1 MMDLVARSTVLSLA
15 WFAAVNAMASVA
27 SALAARAAVRVNASA
42 PRILLGI
49 RLFPAIASLVF
60 AGAMF
65 PPAQWALEPRDAD
78 ETFGVAW
85 FALAVVGAM
94 LLIRSI
100 NRAISIDTVCR
111 RLGRHGRPFATRPI
125 EVQEVD
131 DVPGVSLAGILKPRI
146 LIGPRIVAELSGP
159 ELDVAIAH
167 EVAHLGAFDNFSR
180 WCMLC
185 APDFLS
191 GSAIAGRL
199 EERWREAAECC
210 ADSRAVQGD
219 TGRAVDLAS
228 ALIKVARLS
237 ANWSGRL
244 PAPSWSTLHD
254 SVLLELRVRRLVS
267 GRLPPAE
274 PLPSRLR
281 TMGLGLGGLIVAIP
295 LLAETIHRVTE
306 MLVGALP

>member
-1 MMDLVARSTVLSLA
+1 MIDLVARAFVLSLA
-15 WFAAVNAMASVA
+15 WFAAVNAIASLA
-27 SALAARAAVRVNASA
+27 SALAARVAIRINPPS
-42 PRILLGI
+42 PRAFVVI

-60 AGAMF
+60 AGTMF
-65 PPAQWALEPRDAD
+65 LPAQWALEPRDAD
-78 ETFGVAW
+78 ERFGVAW
-85 FALAVVGAM
+85 FALAAVGAM
-94 LLIRSI
+94 LLIRSTR
-100 NRAISIDTVCR
+100 RAIVIDTVCR

-131 DVPGVSLAGILKPRI
+131 DVPGVSLAGILRPRI

-167 EVAHLGAFDNFSR
+167 EVAHLDAFDNFSR
-180 WCMLC
+180 WCMFC

-199 EERWREAAECC
+199 EEHWREAAECR

-219 TGRAVDLAS
+219 TGRAVDLAA
-228 ALIKVARLS
+228 ALIKVARLT

-267 GRLPPAE
+267 GLVPPAE
-274 PLPSRLR
+274 PLPSRFR
-281 TMGLGLGGLIVAIP
+281 TIGLGFAGLIVAIP

-306 MLVGALP
+306 ALVAALP